1 VTFGRSPKERLDEI
15 QAVLDELVSRDPEDV
30 ILVEGMR
37 DRGALTILGV
47 RGEMIQVQSSD
58 GIFAIAERLAREKKK
73 AIIMT
78 DWDRKGGQLSRLLK
92 NALTSNAVPYDD
104 RLRQRLVV
112 VAKQDV
118 KDVQSLPSLY
128 SRLVQEVQARH
139 LWSSGE

>member
-1 VTFGRSPKERLDEI
+1 MSAGRSAAERLEELQLI
-15 QAVLDELVSRDPEDV
+15 LDELVSRDEDVV

-47 RGEMIQVQSSD
+47 RGEMVQVQSSD
-58 GIFAIAERLAREKKK
+58 GILSVAERLARDGRK

-92 NALTSNAVPYDD
+92 NALDANAVPYDE
-104 RLRQRLVV
+104 RLRQRLVII
-112 VAKQDV
+112 AKQDI

-128 SRLVQEVQARH
+128 SRLVQEVQARN
-139 LWSSGE
+139 G